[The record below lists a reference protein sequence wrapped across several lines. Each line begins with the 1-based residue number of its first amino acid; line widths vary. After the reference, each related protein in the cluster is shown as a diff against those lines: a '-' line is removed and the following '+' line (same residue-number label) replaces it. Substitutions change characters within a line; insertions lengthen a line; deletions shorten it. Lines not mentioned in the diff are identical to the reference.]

1 MDVPAKDLGRDADVQ
16 EFHELLADSGA
27 RLKRKLRT
35 ALTVVAIFVLFAIA
49 TFLCTDKGPFHSYW
63 SPYGLVAD
71 ILAMVSLLPALMTS
85 VFVWIEWSQ
94 GRSMRKDFNELM
106 EDRYGV
112 TQR

>member
-1 MDVPAKDLGRDADVQ
+1 
-16 EFHELLADSGA
+16 
-27 RLKRKLRT
+27 
-35 ALTVVAIFVLFAIA
+35 
-49 TFLCTDKGPFHSYW
+49 
-63 SPYGLVAD
+63 
-71 ILAMVSLLPALMTS
+71 MVSLLPALMTS